1 MSNDYGYKYFSLD
14 EFKCSETGDNKIIP
28 DFVYA
33 LDQLRKSCGFPFT
46 ITSGYRSPKHSKE
59 ASKPNGGG
67 SHTKGWAAD
76 IKVNNGSERYKIVEE
91 ALKQG
96 FSGIGVANSFV
107 HVDLRPSA
115 PVMWTY

>member
-1 MSNDYGYKYFSLD
+1 MSNDDYKFFTSD
-14 EFKCSETGDNKIIP
+14 EFKCSETGENKIIG

-33 LDQLRKSCGFPFT
+33 LDCLREECDFPFV
-46 ITSGYRSPKHSKE
+46 ITSGYRSPKHSVEIIKG
-59 ASKPNGGG
+59 NGGG

-76 IKVNNGSERYKIVEE
+76 IAVNNGAERYKIVEE

-96 FSGIGVANSFV
+96 FSGIGVAKSFV
-107 HVDLRPSA
+107 HVDLRPAA